1 VERLAHNQMVA
12 GSNADLPHGAGM
24 YENPVGPIF
33 PFSGNF
39 GDNASFSPFIEMR
52 GDFCG
57 EEKELLKNNS
67 GNHFPQRAL
76 QCIRK
81 KMYWGDLH
89 LPLYR

>member
-1 VERLAHNQMVA
+1 
-12 GSNADLPHGAGM
+12 M

-39 GDNASFSPFIEMR
+39 GDNTPLNPFIDFIEVG